1 VDLNKLNN
9 LRKLFKGSQEDIKL
23 ATNIVVA
30 QTDTKNV
37 IAVAMILKDVAPDDV
52 RENEEVIEAINSAMS
67 VKMNK
72 EFIKSDGK
80 YEYADLLKAALHV
93 YKSKVNIEAARMSY
107 RDYINSLCDQALES
121 IGLGQED
128 LLPQGD
134 NGNNDDDPFA
144 V

>member
-1 VDLNKLNN
+1 
-9 LRKLFKGSQEDIKL
+9 
-23 ATNIVVA
+23 
-30 QTDTKNV
+30 
-37 IAVAMILKDVAPDDV
+37 
-52 RENEEVIEAINSAMS
+52 
-67 VKMNK
+67 
-72 EFIKSDGK
+72 
-80 YEYADLLKAALHV
+80 
-93 YKSKVNIEAARMSY
+93 MSY